1 MKECGVIIDFD
12 NTLAA
17 TNAFIEKHL
26 GQTCK
31 NIGVLAP
38 EHEILMAKLKENPPF
53 EKIFLDLFGEK
64 GAEIL
69 AAYRETAM
77 NTPYQ
82 ATEGGVEFVK
92 TVFEQGISIV
102 IASNRTRM
110 LSERLEQAK
119 YRKEWFLDIVECDPK
134 KPEVGAY
141 SGAIS
146 KFNASKEII
155 IIGDHP
161 DDYLACPDYLRVS
174 FIALLTGLTTA
185 EEFEQVRVSKDKIWQ
200 KLDYQKFLAI

>member
-1 MKECGVIIDFD
+1 MKEHGIIIDFD

-17 TNAFIEKHL
+17 TNAFIEKHS

-31 NIGVLAP
+31 NIGVPAP
-38 EHEILMAKLKENPPF
+38 DHKTLMAKLKENPPF

-110 LSERLEQAK
+110 LSERLEQAE

-141 SGAIS
+141 SGSIS

-161 DDYLACPDYLRVS
+161 DDYLACPDNLRAG
-174 FIALLTGLTTA
+174 FIAVLTGLTTA
-185 EEFEQVRVSKDKIWQ
+185 EEFTKAGVAISNIWQ